1 MKKLVCIA
9 LFSIAIMANATEKK
23 RVIVNNS
30 KEIVTNTK
38 EKMKN
43 EVNNFKDVMFFGCG
57 SEGNAWYSHLRMEGK
72 SHRDARKA
80 RRAYVRRC
88 RNYFWQFGIF

>member
-1 MKKLVCIA
+1 MHCI
-9 LFSIAIMANATEKK
+9 IQYCNYGKRHREKK
-23 RVIVNNS
+23 VIGNNS
-30 KEIVTNTK
+30 KEIV
-38 EKMKN
+38 KN
-43 EVNNFKDVMFFGCG
+43 IKGETEIVVNNSLNVMFFGCG
-57 SEGNAWYSHLRMEGK
+57 SQGNAWYSHLRMEGK